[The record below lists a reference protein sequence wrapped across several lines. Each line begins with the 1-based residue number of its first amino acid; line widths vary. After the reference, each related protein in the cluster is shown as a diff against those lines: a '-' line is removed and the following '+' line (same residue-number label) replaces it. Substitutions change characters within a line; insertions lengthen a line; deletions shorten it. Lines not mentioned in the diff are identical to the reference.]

1 VFLQIDDGGIVDVE
15 ATIAVLPEEYQAKA
29 DPIIRK
35 CGTKSESTSWVLDVG
50 ALIIIVRFQLGS
62 MPAITPF

>member
-35 CGTKSESTSWVLDVG
+35 CGTKSESTSWVLM
-50 ALIIIVRFQLGS
+50 LGH
-62 MPAITPF
+62 